1 MNVNYVFIGTLSGY
15 GKEVETIAVY
25 AHGSIVDNFTY
36 KLAGTPCANVLNNR
50 VCTYAKDVQKQ
61 FPEDRALVEM
71 GVESYVGIPLFDSS
85 GKPLGL
91 LTAMSC
97 KKLDNPQQ
105 LESLLQIFAV
115 RASAELER
123 KLVEDSLQKSK
134 ASLTNEQKIA
144 HLGNWE
150 WNIITNE
157 LRWSD
162 EIYRIFGLTPQSFS
176 ATYDAFLNSVH
187 PDDREFVKKSV
198 NDALY
203 EKMPYSIDH
212 RIVLP
217 DGSERI
223 VHEQAEVIFDSM
235 GKAIQMNGTVQ
246 DVTERKRAEEEI
258 KRLFTAINQSI
269 NVVFITDVKGQIEY
283 VNSTLEQVTGYAK
296 EEVIGQN
303 PRIFASGETTHAE
316 DEELWRTI
324 LAGKPWRGIFK
335 NKKKNG
341 QYYWGNG
348 LITPIRNEK
357 GQITHFLAVQEDI
370 TEKMQTKERVKYLAS
385 HDELTG
391 ILNRTCFMEQL
402 NEWLSHNKDYNQTGV
417 LLLIDIDG
425 FRLINDTYGHSTG
438 DNVLHHVAV
447 FLTATL
453 FEMDK
458 HYVNRAVK
466 ESILGRL
473 GGDEF
478 AIFLPDRDEKE
489 GMATAEEIRKRLEK
503 SRFVEV
509 PGSCNDKY
517 RRSHLSKRREYD
529 KRTYYQGG
537 CLYLPCQRTWA

>member
-1 MNVNYVFIGTLSGY
+1 MMPKVDGFTLLRNIKMDTNLSSIPCVFYSAIYTGSKDRELALSLGAEAFIEKPKTLDELWEKIQTILERKKQPAAQIEKRMIDDEKAFLESYSQTVVEKLEEKVKELEKVIAENKQREKTLRSVTERVSSFTGEEFFLSLVQHIAKALNVNYVFIGTLTGY

-123 KLVEDSLQKSK
+123 KLVEDSLQKSE

-176 ATYDAFLNSVH
+176 ATYEAFLNSVH

-203 EKMPYSIDH
+203 ERMPYSIDH

-223 VHEQAEVIFDSM
+223 VP
-235 GKAIQMNGTVQ
+235 
-246 DVTERKRAEEEI
+246 R
-258 KRLFTAINQSI
+258 
-269 NVVFITDVKGQIEY
+269 
-283 VNSTLEQVTGYAK
+283 TG
-296 EEVIGQN
+296 
-303 PRIFASGETTHAE
+303 RS
-316 DEELWRTI
+316 
-324 LAGKPWRGIFK
+324 
-335 NKKKNG
+335 
-341 QYYWGNG
+341 
-348 LITPIRNEK
+348 
-357 GQITHFLAVQEDI
+357 
-370 TEKMQTKERVKYLAS
+370 YL
-385 HDELTG
+385 
-391 ILNRTCFMEQL
+391 
-402 NEWLSHNKDYNQTGV
+402 
-417 LLLIDIDG
+417 
-425 FRLINDTYGHSTG
+425 
-438 DNVLHHVAV
+438 
-447 FLTATL
+447 
-453 FEMDK
+453 
-458 HYVNRAVK
+458 
-466 ESILGRL
+466 
-473 GGDEF
+473 
-478 AIFLPDRDEKE
+478 
-489 GMATAEEIRKRLEK
+489 
-503 SRFVEV
+503 
-509 PGSCNDKY
+509 
-517 RRSHLSKRREYD
+517 
-529 KRTYYQGG
+529 
-537 CLYLPCQRTWA
+537 